1 MTDAPVLT
9 PARSRVPAR
18 RELAARVASRLGLL
32 RTLRQL
38 RANRGLLVLAYHRVG
53 DPRNCPYNE
62 DLYSVTT
69 SGLMDH
75 VRLIQRWAR
84 VTTLEE
90 ITGKYLDGR
99 APSEPLVLLTFDDV
113 YRDNYT
119 EALPILR
126 QAGASGV
133 FFVPTGLIE
142 QQHVP
147 WWDRVAFA
155 VKHARVDQCRLR
167 YPEDLEL
174 TNLRQDPRRAMVQV
188 LRLYKRDAT
197 LDKERLVRAVEAA
210 AGASA
215 LDDPQRPELFAS
227 WSELREMATA
237 GMTLAS
243 HTHTHRLLG
252 HLSYAAQQE
261 ELGRSREMLQEQT
274 GVVTTAVAY
283 PVGQRG
289 HFNADTRRVLQELG
303 YRAGFSH
310 YGGWNRAIADPF
322 DIRRV
327 RMDSSVDTELL
338 HAAVSL
344 PRLFA
349 A

>member
-1 MTDAPVLT
+1 MPDSPLIASRRPT
-9 PARSRVPAR
+9 RSR
-18 RELAARVASRLGLL
+18 RELVARVASRFGLL

-38 RANRGLLVLAYHRVG
+38 RTNRGLLVLAYHRVG

-62 DLYSVTT
+62 ELYSVTAA
-69 SGLMDH
+69 GLADH

-84 VTTLEE
+84 ITTLDEV
-90 ITGKYLDGR
+90 TGKHLDGR

-126 QAGASGV
+126 RAGATAT

-142 QQHVP
+142 QGHVP
-147 WWDRVAFA
+147 WWDRIAYA
-155 VKHARVDQCRLR
+155 VKHAHVDTCRLD
-167 YPEDLEL
+167 YPDGFEL
-174 TNLRQDPRRAMVQV
+174 TDLRLDPHRAMVQM
-188 LRLYKRDAT
+188 LRLYKRDAD

-210 AGASA
+210 TGASA
-215 LDDPQRPELFAS
+215 LADPQRTELFAS
-227 WSELREMATA
+227 WAELREMATS

-252 HLSYAAQQE
+252 HLPYSEQRE
-261 ELGRSREMLQEQT
+261 ELARSQTLLREQT
-274 GVVTTAVAY
+274 GVATTAIAY

-289 HFNADTRRVLQELG
+289 HFNADTRRALRELG

-310 YGGWNRAIADPF
+310 YGGWNRAVTDPY

-327 RMDSSVDTELL
+327 RMDATVDAELL

-349 A
+349 T

>member
-1 MTDAPVLT
+1 MPDSPVVAT
-9 PARSRVPAR
+9 RRPTRSR
-18 RELAARVASRLGLL
+18 RELVARVASRIGLL

-53 DPRNCPYNE
+53 DPRHCPYNE
-62 DLYSVTT
+62 ELFSVTAA
-69 SGLMDH
+69 GLADH

-84 VTTLEE
+84 IASLEE
-90 ITGKYLDGR
+90 LTGRHLGGG

-113 YRDNYT
+113 YRDNYA

-126 QAGASGV
+126 RAGTTAT

-142 QQHVP
+142 QGHVP
-147 WWDRVAFA
+147 WWDRIAYA
-155 VKHARVDQCRLR
+155 VKHARVDACRLD
-167 YPEDLEL
+167 YPDGFEL
-174 TNLRQDPRRAMVQV
+174 TGLRHEPHSAMVRL
-188 LRLYKRDAT
+188 LRLYKRDAA
-197 LDKERLVRAVEAA
+197 LDKERLVSAVEAA
-210 AGASA
+210 TGASA
-215 LDDPQRPELFAS
+215 LADAQRGELFAS
-227 WSELREMATA
+227 WAELREMAAA
-237 GMTLAS
+237 GMALAS

-252 HLSYAAQQE
+252 HLPYAEQRE
-261 ELGRSREMLQEQT
+261 ELARSQAVLQQQT
-274 GVVTTAVAY
+274 GVATTSIAY

-289 HFNADTRRVLQELG
+289 HFNADTRQALQELG

-310 YGGWNRAIADPF
+310 YGGWNRAVTDPY

-327 RMDSSVDTELL
+327 RMDATVDAELL

-349 A
+349 T